1 MYVQL
6 HNYNISNTI
15 IFKRKIIIK
24 EINNMLK
31 KKVATFSRYGGAL
44 YFPLPF
50 DHADA
55 PRITSLSRFM
65 FYILPT
71 TALRCVICVRPYS
84 LRDIWHS
91 FAGSKAV
98 VGPTAARA
106 KRQPCRAW
114 SAISWANEEAATR
127 TAPVFCAAST
137 ISGTRS

>member
-31 KKVATFSRYGGAL
+31 KRSPPLAGTAAL
-44 YFPLPF
+44 FIFPLPF

-98 VGPTAARA
+98 VGPAARA

-114 SAISWANEEAATR
+114 ISWANEEAATR

-137 ISGTRS
+137 ISGTLS